1 MDPKSESEPNYNQ
14 ISIINQFEF
23 HLSINKW
30 LHERTNEP
38 SQGPNEIVSCYHECL
53 VGGVVGG
60 LVAQYSTVHVPSI
73 QRFPIKIHPTQ
84 RAIILCDIWP
94 NISESNRKLTDK
106 IWIQLAFNEL

>member
-30 LHERTNEP
+30 LHEPTNEP

-60 LVAQYSTVHVPSI
+60 LWHSIVQYMSLPSNGFPLKFI
-73 QRFPIKIHPTQ
+73 QHKG
-84 RAIILCDIWP
+84 L
-94 NISESNRKLTDK
+94 
-106 IWIQLAFNEL
+106 